1 MSSTGFTATDTT
13 FMKKTLLSLT
23 AATLLFTAL
32 PEDTWASP
40 NKPLDTD
47 IESAIGLLNLPQT
60 NVPDDR
66 HKQAADALGMEPPR
80 NKPSNNWINRT
91 LHFLNTH
98 REKAEVGA
106 ALSFAAWAFYQY
118 FTNDSSAP
126 ITALD
131 QAKVGLV
138 NGQPLSIGS
147 FGKMDAQNVQALFD
161 WKKDRPC
168 LADQPIELS
177 LHNKICSVE
186 APEEWQ
192 ECAKELRTPK
202 HPENKG
208 FISFAKSVR
217 PILGNFTQTRTSL
230 RTVYNPNT
238 VEGTAQG
245 QIDKI
250 LLHNARLDGS
260 AGPLEYLIWRND
272 EGKRVTVSPKA
283 AKQAIDYAKK
293 EFPPI
298 LTCDGASYEGLH
310 VTYKG
315 GNFVIH
321 DDNGFFHLVCQD
333 SLPADQAFTP
343 ASVEFCEQHENQT
356 PDRKNLNDS
365 KSDGDHGWDTN
376 GNTGNVPGNDN
387 TNISGSFRIVTNIR
401 QDMPSSQKAALKR
414 AQTMWQEVVVGHTS
428 GKDIVL
434 EINAKPASLNHNYG
448 TGGGVLA
455 DTSVRECHPGTAAAK
470 SANMRFDDHK
480 QQEIYG
486 NEADGRTATA
496 KHEIGHDLIILDS
509 GVRAYTTGP
518 NGEYIPY
525 PQPGDCKTSH
535 YFQSGNG
542 RGDDLFTGPKT
553 IAYFQQLANEQGKD
567 PNMFTKGVPV
577 KNGHPSSYAIDCL
590 AHESGFFGN
599 PDSQHLEEYI
609 VRMVEDTGYI
619 VDEQAAQR
627 HIRKNKRHSQPDW
640 QTCQKAGL

>member
-1 MSSTGFTATDTT
+1 M
-13 FMKKTLLSLT
+13 
-23 AATLLFTAL
+23 
-32 PEDTWASP
+32 
-40 NKPLDTD
+40 
-47 IESAIGLLNLPQT
+47 
-60 NVPDDR
+60 
-66 HKQAADALGMEPPR
+66 
-80 NKPSNNWINRT
+80 
-91 LHFLNTH
+91 NTH
-98 REKAEVGA
+98 REKAEVVT
-106 ALSFAAWAFYQY
+106 ALGCAAWAIYERWF
-118 FTNDSSAP
+118 NPSSAP

-131 QAKVGLV
+131 QAKMVLV
-138 NGQPLSIGS
+138 NGQSLPVDN
-147 FGKMDAQNVQALFD
+147 FGNMDAQNVQALFD
-161 WKKDRPC
+161 WKEDRSC
-168 LADQPIELS
+168 LAAQPIELS
-177 LHNKICSVE
+177 LHNEICPVK
-186 APEEWQ
+186 APTEWQ
-192 ECAKELRTPK
+192 KCAKELRTLK

-208 FISFAKSVR
+208 FISFAKNVR

-250 LLHNARLDGS
+250 LLRNARLYGS

-272 EGKRVTVSPKA
+272 EGKRVTVASKA

-343 ASVEFCEQHENQT
+343 ESVEFCEQHENQT

-365 KSDGDHGWDTN
+365 KSGGDEDWDTN

-387 TNISGSFRIVTNIR
+387 TNILGSFRIVTNIR
-401 QDMPSSQKAALKR
+401 QDMPSSQKTALKE
-414 AQTMWQEVVVGHTS
+414 AQTMWQEVIVGHTS

-434 EINAKPASLNHNYG
+434 EIDAKPASLNHNYG

-455 DTSVRECHPGTAAAK
+455 ETSVRECYPGTAATK
-470 SANMRFDDHK
+470 SANMRFDEQK

-486 NEADGRTATA
+486 HRADGRIATA

-509 GVRAYTTGP
+509 GVRSYTTGP

-525 PQPGDCKTSH
+525 PQPDDCQTSH

-553 IAYFQQLANEQGKD
+553 IAYFQQLAKNQGKD

-590 AHESGFFGN
+590 AHEGGFFGN
-599 PDSQHLEEYI
+599 PNSKHLEEYI
-609 VRMVEDTGYI
+609 VRMAEDTGYI

-627 HIRKNKRHSQPDW
+627 HIGQNNRDSQTDL